1 MSTSPQAV
9 QDVLVTDFRL
19 TFVWVEPIFPVVTG
33 ATKPS
38 AGFDFLLSEASYSL
52 RFNPALQSSGTDLD
66 IPWHGESKQFFWK
79 FYLGGGG
86 LEQTSA
92 MHAWSHFVP
101 LKGRLP
107 FVARNGNFKAVS
119 LEAFFYRHAL
129 GLMITCRF
137 CGQLALTD
145 AVKLAHGVKKG
156 SEKFTVQQNGVPGP
170 APMDMESLA
179 KTILSHMRE
188 SALGKT
194 AQPGGTRD
202 TFTLFTV
209 VSAEPF
215 IAFQPN
221 GPIHRALHTVTEW
234 PPDPA
239 TSQLLPATQIA
250 IPIKSAT
257 AEGSILVG
265 RQRARAVWFPGLF
278 SMKDKRK
285 PSLGCYHRNQ
295 CFSAMQVESLC
306 AFVRGTMDLV
316 EAGTSFYKL
325 KSPHKA
331 SAMDAKERLEE
342 LYIANSQTLNTYRSS
357 TARVQI
363 EQNDL
368 KRLNDLRRIINPAC
382 QDLAPAPIA
391 PAAPPPKPS
400 TTSPAAPPAAPD
412 SPKA

>member
-1 MSTSPQAV
+1 MSTSPQAA
-9 QDVLVTDFRL
+9 QDVVVTDFRL
-19 TFVWVEPIFPVVTG
+19 SFVWVEPIFDVVTG
-33 ATKPS
+33 AAKTNP
-38 AGFDFLLSEASYSL
+38 GFDFLLSEAPYSL
-52 RFNPALQSSGTDLD
+52 RFDPALQSPGADLD

-92 MHAWSHFVP
+92 LHAWSRFVP
-101 LKGRLP
+101 LKQRLP
-107 FVARNGNFKAVS
+107 FAARNGNFKAVS

-129 GLMITCRF
+129 AVMVTCRF
-137 CGQLALTD
+137 CGRLSLTD
-145 AVKLAHGVKKG
+145 AVNLAHSVKKG
-156 SEKFTVQQNGVPGP
+156 SEKFTFQQNGVANA
-170 APMDMESLA
+170 APMDIESLA

-194 AQPGGTRD
+194 ARPGGSRD
-202 TFTLFTV
+202 AFTLFTV

-215 IAFQPN
+215 TAFQPN

-239 TSQLLPATQIA
+239 TSHLLPATQIA

-257 AEGSILVG
+257 ADGSILAG

-278 SMKDKRK
+278 SIKDKSK

-316 EAGTSFYKL
+316 DAGTPFYKL
-325 KSPHKA
+325 KPAHKA

-342 LYIANSQTLNTYRSS
+342 LYVADRQTQNTYRSS
-357 TARVQI
+357 SARVQI

-382 QDLAPAPIA
+382 QDLAPAPI
-391 PAAPPPKPS
+391 PKPPAI
-400 TTSPAAPPAAPD
+400 SPAAPPAAPD